1 MALRQKGPTLVGVLW
16 MEVFLSLVILG
27 ARYYTRAFILRNLGW
42 DDLLLGITWILMVAF
57 AGLCTASATY
67 GMGVHASDLTIHQT
81 THGMLLLLA
90 GQSVI
95 ALAMGISKCAVSAFL
110 MRIVINKWHK
120 MFLWF
125 WNITIMALS
134 VLLAISVFA
143 QCTPVQSIWDSRIPK
158 DSCPL
163 DLTTIATVMC
173 AWSAV
178 LDFVLALFPWYALW
192 GLNIKQKEKITIC
205 MSLSLGIFAGI
216 CGVIRTT
223 SLGALKVSTDYL
235 YATTDSVMW
244 TNSEL
249 TTTILCVSAPAL
261 RPLYRSLR
269 GQVSSK
275 DASNYNNLGGSSY
288 GKTTGNRTRKESYGM
303 DTLVTS
309 VVPKGHDRHDSGSD
323 GLKGDEE
330 DVDTRRILPGHSSNA
345 VGNSGHGHNNN
356 IYQTR
361 EVIVEYEDR
370 RPDEGHGEGGSA
382 DSLGNEGLASPVM
395 PVRARQHI

>member
-1 MALRQKGPTLVGVLW
+1 MTLRQKGPTLVGVLW
-16 MEVFLSLVILG
+16 MEVFLCLVILC
-27 ARYYTRAFILRNLGW
+27 ARFYTRLFILRNTGW
-42 DDLLLGITWILMVAF
+42 DDLLLALTWVLMVAF
-57 AGLCTASATY
+57 CALCTASATY
-67 GMGVHASDLTIHQT
+67 GMGVHADLLSQHQNS
-81 THGMLLLLA
+81 HGMLLLLV
-90 GQSVI
+90 GQTVI
-95 ALAMGISKCAVSAFL
+95 SIAMGLSKCAVTAFL
-110 MRIVINKWHK
+110 MRIVVNKWHK
-120 MFLWF
+120 AFLWF

-134 VLLAISVFA
+134 LLLAISVFA
-143 QCTPVQSIWDSRIPK
+143 QCTPVQSIWDSRVPQQ
-158 DSCPL
+158 SCPL
-163 DLTTIATVMC
+163 DLTQIATVMC

-192 GLNIKQKEKITIC
+192 NLNIKRKEKITIC
-205 MSLSLGIFAGI
+205 LSLSLGVFAGI

-235 YATTDSVMW
+235 YATTDSVIW

-275 DASNYNNLGGSSY
+275 DASNYNNINGSSY

-309 VVPKGHDRHDSGSD
+309 VVPKGHERSDSGSD
-323 GLKGDEE
+323 AVKGDEE
-330 DVDTRRILPGHSSNA
+330 DVDTRHILSPRP
-345 VGNSGHGHNNN
+345 SGTMAQGQHHN

-361 EVIVEYEDR
+361 EVIVEYEER
-370 RPDEGHGEGGSA
+370 RPGDVGEGGSLG
-382 DSLGNEGLASPVM
+382 SLGNEGLASPVV
-395 PVRARQHI
+395 PVRVRQHI